1 MTALHCKNVCFGNL
15 WFLDCAFA
23 DVILSRLKHGKEQKT
38 LVRSKTKENP
48 RFAACARFV
57 GIVLLCFLA

>member
-1 MTALHCKNVCFGNL
+1 
-15 WFLDCAFA
+15 
-23 DVILSRLKHGKEQKT
+23 LSRLKHGKEQKT